1 MIIFERITSIVL
13 SHFILNLRTAI
24 EIGDE
29 YTNRS
34 SQQSSV
40 RFVSMMEG
48 NLGSTLMSGRNE
60 SVDDRDTYPPQDS
73 HEPVYRSINGISGLS
88 EENHLHVRVR

>member
-1 MIIFERITSIVL
+1 
-13 SHFILNLRTAI
+13 
-24 EIGDE
+24 
-29 YTNRS
+29 
-34 SQQSSV
+34 
-40 RFVSMMEG
+40 
-48 NLGSTLMSGRNE
+48 MSGRNE